1 MERGGKGGGKD
12 TAITVMNGGRH
23 ADSARMRVG

>member
-1 MERGGKGGGKD
+1 MERGGRGVGKD
-12 TAITVMNGGRH
+12 TATTVVNGGRH